1 MKKIRVIAKT
11 DCIQKRILGCYLK
24 PLFLFGEWAA
34 LSYLI
39 AAGKIFHFFRANLR
53 GICYDTNRTNVWRT
67 MRMGEY
73 LPGELQDRLRE
84 LRDARGIKSQDK
96 LADLVGVTRS
106 TYGRVENGQ
115 TKTISSD
122 MLIKLAKFY
131 NVPTDYIL
139 GLSDTPENTGYD
151 IKELGLSVEAAKNLY
166 TKKVDPNVASL
177 LLANDK
183 FAGVTKLIATYFSG
197 SMASM
202 MVLQNNLLDFS
213 YGIIEGH
220 VKAGELP
227 NDSLIRETKRNLKA
241 AKLPGSQIEL
251 DRIQRQFMAAVK
263 EIKEQAFSEVPL
275 FRQMPETLRFE
286 IMDKIRSEI
295 MSVPKPNELP
305 EAERIALTKEAI
317 LKGFSLDPTVDE
329 EQMEMFGAALDQ
341 IIPVM
346 FKKWDRKKKKE
357 TRNGRTSATGN
368 CASGYRMVT
377 GRRPKN

>member
-1 MKKIRVIAKT
+1 
-11 DCIQKRILGCYLK
+11 
-24 PLFLFGEWAA
+24 
-34 LSYLI
+34 
-39 AAGKIFHFFRANLR
+39 
-53 GICYDTNRTNVWRT
+53 
-67 MRMGEY
+67 MGEY

-197 SMASM
+197 TMASI
-202 MVLQNNLLDFS
+202 MVLQNNVLDFS

-220 VKAGELP
+220 IKAGELP

-346 FKKWDRKKKKE
+346 FKKWDRKKK
-357 TRNGRTSATGN
+357 
-368 CASGYRMVT
+368 
-377 GRRPKN
+377 

>member
-1 MKKIRVIAKT
+1 
-11 DCIQKRILGCYLK
+11 
-24 PLFLFGEWAA
+24 
-34 LSYLI
+34 
-39 AAGKIFHFFRANLR
+39 
-53 GICYDTNRTNVWRT
+53 
-67 MRMGEY
+67 MGEY

-84 LRDARGIKSQDK
+84 LREAHGIKSQEN

-166 TKKVDPNVASL
+166 TKKVNPNVASL

-202 MVLQNNLLDFS
+202 MVLQNNVLDFS

-220 VKAGELP
+220 IKAGELP

-346 FKKWDRKKKKE
+346 FKKWDRKKK
-357 TRNGRTSATGN
+357 
-368 CASGYRMVT
+368 
-377 GRRPKN
+377 

>member
-1 MKKIRVIAKT
+1 
-11 DCIQKRILGCYLK
+11 
-24 PLFLFGEWAA
+24 
-34 LSYLI
+34 
-39 AAGKIFHFFRANLR
+39 
-53 GICYDTNRTNVWRT
+53 

-197 SMASM
+197 TMASM
-202 MVLQNNLLDFS
+202 MVLQNNVLDFS

-220 VKAGELP
+220 IKAGELP

-346 FKKWDRKKKKE
+346 FKKWDRKKK
-357 TRNGRTSATGN
+357 
-368 CASGYRMVT
+368 
-377 GRRPKN
+377 

>member
-1 MKKIRVIAKT
+1 
-11 DCIQKRILGCYLK
+11 
-24 PLFLFGEWAA
+24 
-34 LSYLI
+34 
-39 AAGKIFHFFRANLR
+39 
-53 GICYDTNRTNVWRT
+53 
-67 MRMGEY
+67 MGEY

-197 SMASM
+197 TMASM
-202 MVLQNNLLDFS
+202 MVLQNNVLDFS

-220 VKAGELP
+220 IKAGELP
-227 NDSLIRETKRNLKA
+227 NDSLIRETKRNMKA

-346 FKKWDRKKKKE
+346 FKKWDRKKK
-357 TRNGRTSATGN
+357 
-368 CASGYRMVT
+368 
-377 GRRPKN
+377 

>member
-1 MKKIRVIAKT
+1 
-11 DCIQKRILGCYLK
+11 
-24 PLFLFGEWAA
+24 
-34 LSYLI
+34 
-39 AAGKIFHFFRANLR
+39 
-53 GICYDTNRTNVWRT
+53 
-67 MRMGEY
+67 MGEY

-115 TKTISSD
+115 TKAISSD

-202 MVLQNNLLDFS
+202 MVLQNNVLDFS

-220 VKAGELP
+220 IKAGELP

-305 EAERIALTKEAI
+305 EAERIALTKRAI
-317 LKGFSLDPTVDE
+317 LEGFSLDPTVDE

-346 FKKWDRKKKKE
+346 FKKWDRKKK
-357 TRNGRTSATGN
+357 
-368 CASGYRMVT
+368 
-377 GRRPKN
+377 

>member
-1 MKKIRVIAKT
+1 
-11 DCIQKRILGCYLK
+11 
-24 PLFLFGEWAA
+24 
-34 LSYLI
+34 
-39 AAGKIFHFFRANLR
+39 
-53 GICYDTNRTNVWRT
+53 
-67 MRMGEY
+67 MGEY

-84 LRDARGIKSQDK
+84 LREARGIKSQEK

-166 TKKVDPNVASL
+166 TKKADPNVVSL
-177 LLANDK
+177 VLANDK
-183 FAGVTKLIATYFSG
+183 FARVTKLIATYFSG
-197 SMASM
+197 TMASM

-317 LKGFSLDPTVDE
+317 LKGFSLDTTVDDE
-329 EQMEMFGAALDQ
+329 EMEMFGTALDQ

-357 TRNGRTSATGN
+357 MRNGRTSATGG
-368 CASGYRMVT
+368 CASGYGMVT
-377 GRRPKN
+377 GRQPKN

>member
-1 MKKIRVIAKT
+1 
-11 DCIQKRILGCYLK
+11 
-24 PLFLFGEWAA
+24 
-34 LSYLI
+34 
-39 AAGKIFHFFRANLR
+39 
-53 GICYDTNRTNVWRT
+53 
-67 MRMGEY
+67 MGEY

-197 SMASM
+197 TMASM
-202 MVLQNNLLDFS
+202 MVLQNNVLDFS

-220 VKAGELP
+220 IKAGELP

-346 FKKWDRKKKKE
+346 FKKWDRKKK
-357 TRNGRTSATGN
+357 
-368 CASGYRMVT
+368 
-377 GRRPKN
+377 

>member
-1 MKKIRVIAKT
+1 
-11 DCIQKRILGCYLK
+11 
-24 PLFLFGEWAA
+24 
-34 LSYLI
+34 
-39 AAGKIFHFFRANLR
+39 
-53 GICYDTNRTNVWRT
+53 

-166 TKKVDPNVASL
+166 TKRADPNVVSL

-197 SMASM
+197 TMASM
-202 MVLQNNLLDFS
+202 MVLQNNVLDFS

-220 VKAGELP
+220 IKDGELP

-305 EAERIALTKEAI
+305 EAERIALTKRAI
-317 LKGFSLDPTVDE
+317 LEGFSLDPTVDE
-329 EQMEMFGAALDQ
+329 EQMEMFGTALDH

-346 FKKWDRKKKKE
+346 FKKWDRKKK
-357 TRNGRTSATGN
+357 
-368 CASGYRMVT
+368 
-377 GRRPKN
+377 

>member
-1 MKKIRVIAKT
+1 
-11 DCIQKRILGCYLK
+11 
-24 PLFLFGEWAA
+24 
-34 LSYLI
+34 
-39 AAGKIFHFFRANLR
+39 
-53 GICYDTNRTNVWRT
+53 
-67 MRMGEY
+67 MGEY

-202 MVLQNNLLDFS
+202 MVLQNNVLDFS

-220 VKAGELP
+220 IKAGELP
-227 NDSLIRETKRNLKA
+227 NDGLIRETKRNMKA

-346 FKKWDRKKKKE
+346 FKKWDRKKK
-357 TRNGRTSATGN
+357 
-368 CASGYRMVT
+368 
-377 GRRPKN
+377 

>member
-1 MKKIRVIAKT
+1 
-11 DCIQKRILGCYLK
+11 
-24 PLFLFGEWAA
+24 
-34 LSYLI
+34 
-39 AAGKIFHFFRANLR
+39 
-53 GICYDTNRTNVWRT
+53 
-67 MRMGEY
+67 MGEY
-73 LPGELQDRLRE
+73 LPGELHDRLRE
-84 LRDARGIKSQDK
+84 LREARGIKSQEK

-115 TKTISSD
+115 TKAISSD

-177 LLANDK
+177 LIANDK

-275 FRQMPETLRFE
+275 FRQMSETLRFE

-305 EAERIALTKEAI
+305 EAERITLTKEAI

-346 FKKWDRKKKKE
+346 FKKWDRKKK
-357 TRNGRTSATGN
+357 
-368 CASGYRMVT
+368 
-377 GRRPKN
+377 